1 MHINNYMIEKE
12 QDWST
17 HKEQSSDPL
26 LHYLYGYPAKYSI
39 LDTQFPK
46 WSQIA
51 HVTLHLSI

>member
-1 MHINNYMIEKE
+1 MHITNHTIEKE

-26 LHYLYGYPAKYSI
+26 LHYLQGYPAKYSI

-46 WSQIA
+46 WSQTA
-51 HVTLHLSI
+51 HE

>member
-1 MHINNYMIEKE
+1 MHINNHIIENE

-26 LHYLYGYPAKYSI
+26 HYLEGYPTKYTI

-46 WSQIA
+46 WSQTA
-51 HVTLHLSI
+51 HK